1 MPSSDSINRQ
11 VWREQLATLI
21 DTALD
26 STWDVFNYGT
36 ANFNG
41 KARNVVIASGDTD
54 YPEMGAGSRD
64 VAEGEAE
71 FDFYIT
77 LFILYADDS
86 QSWTAKNSEDALDL
100 GRKKIADVIRDN
112 YKVTSYWEKLVPNGR
127 SRVGITPDEGGPV
140 YRYEVIPVR
149 ASNYI

>member
-77 LFILYADDS
+77 LLFCTPTTRKA
-86 QSWTAKNSEDALDL
+86 
-100 GRKKIADVIRDN
+100 GRRKTQKTRS
-112 YKVTSYWEKLVPNGR
+112 TSGEKRLR
-127 SRVGITPDEGGPV
+127 T
-140 YRYEVIPVR
+140 
-149 ASNYI
+149 